1 MTVMLNL
8 PPAPVGQQVP
18 PARAAARHRGAL
30 RVTRGALLLTT
41 GTASRRDQPQETG
54 VLSQDACSWDEGYAA
69 GLSGMRSSLCPYPA
83 GTTESWSWVSGYIE
97 GKAVRLSRVKTATIK
112 LDGIGEY

>member
-1 MTVMLNL
+1 MTVMLDL

-41 GTASRRDQPQETG
+41 GTASRRGQPDG
-54 VLSQDACSWDEGYAA
+54 GKVLSQDTCCWDEGYAA
-69 GLSGMRSSLCPYPA
+69 GQSGLHSPSSPYRA
-83 GTTESWSWVSGYIE
+83 GTTASWSWYSGYIE
-97 GKAVRLSRVKTATIK
+97 GKAARLSRVETATIK
-112 LDGIGEY
+112 LDEIHEY